1 MLSLLTSLNN
11 KNLFLS
17 SVNCYRAFPSD
28 AVGEASI
35 YSLLPICRGFEFQR
49 SRTLPDRND
58 QLSVHLKKGV
68 QRNPVTVR
76 QFHRTIF
83 LIQSLLQST
92 ADNSNLQGKLR
103 KVRVIGSSKKIAGS
117 KMRNSFYCTV
127 TI

>member
-1 MLSLLTSLNN
+1 MLSLLTSPNN

-28 AVGEASI
+28 AVGEPSI
-35 YSLLPICRGFEFQR
+35 YSEHCHQFAGDYYEFQR

-76 QFHRTIF
+76 QFHCTIF
-83 LIQSLLQST
+83 LIQNLLQST
-92 ADNSNLQGKLR
+92 PDNSNLQGKLR
-103 KVRVIGSSKKIAGS
+103 KVRDIGSSKK
-117 KMRNSFYCTV
+117 
-127 TI
+127 